1 MDKIYDVTAMGEM
14 LIDFTKNGESEQ
26 GNGLFEAC
34 PAERH
39 AMFLQC

>member
-26 GNGLFEAC
+26 RINI
-34 PAERH
+34 
-39 AMFLQC
+39 

>member
-26 GNGLFEAC
+26 GNGLFEA
-34 PAERH
+34 
-39 AMFLQC
+39 

>member
-34 PAERH
+34 PGGH

>member
-26 GNGLFEAC
+26 GK
-34 PAERH
+34 RSV
-39 AMFLQC
+39 

>member
-26 GNGLFEAC
+26 GNGLFEQVR
-34 PAERH
+34 AERH